1 MIDRLQKLRQE
12 ALNRFYRYGEPA
24 LTIGS
29 SVIAEP
35 VSGLAGIGSLLSGR
49 SVSDAALAIAQA
61 QSAMTY
67 QPRTAQGAQ
76 GLQGFQQVMQPIGD
90 VVQGA
95 SQNLGDKAYSATG
108 SPLAGAIGYSL
119 PTAMLEGLGLK
130 GLSIARKPVSAADLY
145 SVRMGAGKVDGD
157 KWSFIGRRY
166 SERVP
171 EKSIK
176 SELGEIRFFDASD
189 SDGVFKDA
197 AYYDNDGNVIG
208 TLFSGPDAD
217 GKWVGS
223 VEVRPDM
230 RRKGVATALYDEM
243 ERLSGA
249 KMKPADKNSEDAKK
263 FWQSRQGNPERKSAA
278 SITDKYQQSGVA
290 SSISERPSEIVL
302 NKVIVPK
309 ESRGSGIGS
318 QFMQELIDYGNQSG
332 KKISL
337 TPSADFG
344 GNKSRLVEFYK
355 RFGFVENK
363 GKNKDYEISEAMYRL
378 PDAAR

>member
-1 MIDRLQKLRQE
+1 MAYQDDVLRY
-12 ALNRFYRYGEPA
+12 LSGITRYLEPA
-24 LTIGS
+24 MTAGS
-29 SVIAEP
+29 AMVAEP
-35 VSGLAGIGSLLSGR
+35 VSGIAGIGALVSGR
-49 SVSDAALAIAQA
+49 GISGATQSISDAQ
-61 QSAMTY
+61 QAMTY
-67 QPRTAQGAQ
+67 QPRTEAGRQ
-76 GLQGFQQVMQPIGD
+76 GLQGLQQFMQPIGD
-90 VVQGA
+90 VIQGA
-95 SQNLGDKAYSATG
+95 SQNLGDKAYAATG
-108 SPLAGAIGYSL
+108 SPTLAAAAYSA
-119 PTAMLEGLGLK
+119 PTALMEGLGLK
-130 GLSIARKPVSAADLY
+130 SLSIARKPVSGADLY
-145 SVRMGAGKVDGD
+145 SARMGAGGVDSD

-230 RRKGVATALYDEM
+230 RRKGVATALYNEM

-263 FWQSRQGNPERKSAA
+263 FWQSRQENPERKSAA

-363 GKNKDYEISEAMYRL
+363 GKNKDYEISEAMYKL
-378 PDAAR
+378 PDQL